1 MTLARVVT
9 FEGVDDARIAE
20 LKRNI
25 ESGERPENLPATELI
40 ILHEPEGQKSIAIM
54 FFENEAD
61 YQQGHEVMDA
71 MPTDDTPGK
80 RTSVTKYDVAV
91 RATG

>member
-9 FEGVDDARIAE
+9 FDGVDDARIAQ
-20 LKRNI
+20 LKQNI
-25 ESGERPENLPATELI
+25 ESGERPENLPASELI
-40 ILHEPEGQKSIAIM
+40 ILHEPGSQKSIAIM

-71 MPTDDTPGK
+71 MPSDDTPGN
-80 RTSVTKYDVAV
+80 RTSVTKYNVAV
-91 RATG
+91 RTTA

>member
-9 FEGVDDARIAE
+9 FEGVDDARIAQ
-20 LKRNI
+20 LKQNV
-25 ESGERPENLPATELI
+25 ESGERPENLPATEMI
-40 ILHEPEGQKSIAIM
+40 ILHDPEGQKSIAIM
-54 FFENEAD
+54 FFENDAD

-80 RTSVTKYDVAV
+80 RTTVTRYDVAV
-91 RATG
+91 RATA

>member
-20 LKRNI
+20 LKQNV

-40 ILHEPEGQKSIAIM
+40 ILHDPEAQKSIAIM
-54 FFENEAD
+54 FFESEAD
-61 YQQGHEVMDA
+61 YQAGHEVMDA
-71 MPTDDTPGK
+71 MPAGDTPGT

-91 RATG
+91 RAAG

>member
-1 MTLARVVT
+1 MALARVVT
-9 FEGVDDARIAE
+9 FEGVDDARIAQ
-20 LKRNI
+20 LKQNI
-25 ESGERPENLPATELI
+25 ESGERPENLPASELI
-40 ILHEPEGQKSIAIM
+40 ILHEPGSQKSIAIM

-71 MPTDDTPGK
+71 MPSDDTPGR

-91 RATG
+91 RATP

>member
-1 MTLARVVT
+1 MALARVVT
-9 FEGVDDARIAE
+9 FEGVDDARIAQ
-20 LKRNI
+20 LKQNV
-25 ESGERPENLPATELI
+25 ESGERPENFPASELI
-40 ILHEPEGQKSIAIM
+40 ILHDPDGQKSIAIM
-54 FFENEAD
+54 FFENDAD

-91 RATG
+91 RATA

>member
-9 FEGVDDARIAE
+9 FEGVDDARIAQ
-20 LKRNI
+20 LKENI
-25 ESGERPENLPATELI
+25 ESGERPENLPASELI
-40 ILHEPEGQKSIAIM
+40 ILHEPGSQKSIAIM

-71 MPTDDTPGK
+71 MPADDTPGK
-80 RTSVTKYDVAV
+80 RTSVTKYNVAV
-91 RATG
+91 RATS

>member
-9 FEGVDDARIAE
+9 FEGVDDARIAQ
-20 LKRNI
+20 LKQNI

-40 ILHEPEGQKSIAIM
+40 ILHEPGSQKSIAIM
-54 FFENEAD
+54 FFDNDAD
-61 YQQGHEVMDA
+61 YEKAHEVMDA
-71 MPTDDTPGK
+71 MPTDDTPGR

>member
-20 LKRNI
+20 LTQNI
-25 ESGERPENLPATELI
+25 ESGERPENLPATEI
-40 ILHEPEGQKSIAIM
+40 MILHDPDGQQAMAIL
-54 FFENEAD
+54 FFDSEED
-61 YQQGHEVMDA
+61 FRKGHETLDA
-71 MPTDDTPGK
+71 MPSDETPG
-80 RTSVTKYDVAV
+80 RRGSVTKYNVAV

>member
-9 FEGVDDARIAE
+9 FEGVDDARIAQ
-20 LKRNI
+20 LKQNV

-40 ILHEPEGQKSIAIM
+40 ILHEPGSQKSMAIM

-71 MPTDDTPGK
+71 MPADDTPGK
-80 RTSVTKYDVAV
+80 RTSVTKYEVAV
-91 RATG
+91 RATS

>member
-1 MTLARVVT
+1 MALARVVT
-9 FEGVDDARIAE
+9 FEGVDDARIAQ
-20 LKRNI
+20 LKQNI

-40 ILHEPEGQKSIAIM
+40 ILHEPESQKSIAIM

-61 YQQGHEVMDA
+61 YRQGHEVMDA
-71 MPTDDTPGK
+71 MPTDDTPGN

-91 RATG
+91 RATP

>member
-1 MTLARVVT
+1 MALARVVT
-9 FEGVDDARIAE
+9 FEGVDDARIAQ
-20 LKRNI
+20 LKQNV
-25 ESGERPENLPATELI
+25 ESGERPENLPASELI
-40 ILHEPEGQKSIAIM
+40 ILHDPDGQKSIAIM

-71 MPTDDTPGK
+71 MPAGDTPGR
-80 RTSVTKYDVAV
+80 RTSVSKYEVAV